1 VKAMVSKL
9 PLSDFRAVR
18 HKLDPDD
25 FALSEG
31 PDIAPTDLI
40 DEETWSGLTHL
51 PDDVA
56 IRTSGQN
63 GVRLKLLHSLWADW
77 IDALGDPHDELFGC
91 MLDATTAFQCANFL
105 YLHGYYRAAMAEL
118 RVALEL
124 VMIGAY
130 GNLRPTDPAY
140 VVWKTNGSELGFTS
154 FRKKLHG
161 MLRGDQCKW
170 LLANEEFPDKTFRQL
185 CNFTHSRP
193 DSSDGSL
200 WQSNGPVYT
209 HEAAML
215 TFFTTVSVYAICYL
229 LVRIAR
235 PSFVLPPDSRI
246 LFEEEWVP
254 NRERTAKAFEQLYE
268 ERAAPYET

>member
-1 VKAMVSKL
+1 MVSKL

-25 FALSEG
+25 FALGEG
-31 PDIAPTDLI
+31 PDPAPTDQI
-40 DEETWSGLTHL
+40 DEETWSALTHL

-56 IRTSGQN
+56 VRTSDHN
-63 GVRLKLLHSLWADW
+63 GLRLKLLHTLWSDW
-77 IDALGDPHDELFGC
+77 IAAATGEKRCDELFDC
-91 MLDATTAFQCANFL
+91 MLDAEAAFQCVNFL

-130 GNLRPTDPAY
+130 GNLRPADPAY

-161 MLRGDQCKW
+161 MLLGKQCKW

-246 LFEEEWVP
+246 LFEEQWVP
-254 NRERTAKAFEQLYE
+254 NRESLSKAFEQLYK
-268 ERAAPYET
+268 ERPTARHS